1 VPLVATV
8 FRRTA
13 LVVTIAALAASGT
26 ASAAP
31 ADAGVELAGG
41 SGKAVVALE
50 GAVLGS
56 LDRGRIT
63 VVTRRGE
70 PLVLVQGYEWVRTG
84 QDGSTVY
91 GGRDIRF
98 RVFRGAWR
106 VTLQGGGIN
115 ASAVGTGSIGLRG
128 IGRYSLDGGAYRT
141 WPDEYKVILLG
152 DS

>member
-1 VPLVATV
+1 V

-13 LVVTIAALAASGT
+13 LAVTIAALVALAALAAAGT

-31 ADAGVELAGG
+31 ADAGVELTGG
-41 SGKAVVALE
+41 SGKAVVALD

-63 VVTRRGE
+63 VVTRRGD
-70 PLVLVQGYEWVRTG
+70 PLVLVQGYEWIRSG
-84 QDGSTVY
+84 EDGSTVY
-91 GGRDIRF
+91 GGHDMRF

-106 VTLQGGGIN
+106 VTLQGGGID

-128 IGRYSLDGGAYRT
+128 NGRYSIDGGAYRA
-141 WPDEYKVILLG
+141 WPDDYKVILLG

>member
-1 VPLVATV
+1 VASL
-8 FRRTA
+8 FRRTV
-13 LVVTIAALAASGT
+13 LVLAIAALAASGT

-31 ADAGVELAGG
+31 TDAGVELTDG
-41 SGKAVVALE
+41 SGKAVVTLD

-63 VVTRRGE
+63 VATRRGD
-70 PLVLVQGYEWVRTG
+70 PLVLVQGYEWSRTDE
-84 QDGSTVY
+84 DGSTVY
-91 GGRDIRF
+91 GGRDMRF

-128 IGRYSLDGGAYRT
+128 NGRYSLDGGAYRT
-141 WPDEYKVILLG
+141 WPDEYKVIVLD